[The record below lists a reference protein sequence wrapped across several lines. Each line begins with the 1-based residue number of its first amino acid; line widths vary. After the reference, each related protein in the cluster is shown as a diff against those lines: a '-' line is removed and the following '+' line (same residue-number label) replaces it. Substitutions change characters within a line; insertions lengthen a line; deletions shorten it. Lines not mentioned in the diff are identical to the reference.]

1 MGLIGSVV
9 MAQSSCE
16 LQKSVVNKM
25 TQRAICM
32 DAAEAFIGN
41 NTSIDKQC
49 WRDVATSIGLNKAA
63 CTQLIPTLLNETCS
77 Y

>member
-1 MGLIGSVV
+1 

-16 LQKSVVNKM
+16 IQKSAVNQM

-49 WRDVATSIGLNKAA
+49 WRDVATSIGLNKDAD
-63 CTQLIPTLLNETCS
+63 LFLLSNSFILEAFG
-77 Y
+77 YGLEN